1 MSAKSRRSVGEVSV
15 NEKVH
20 RPRYIWNVYR
30 STIDRYIDRQIG
42 RHYLV
47 SSDYRPLYRPS
58 VDRLSTAIYP
68 LTSPRCWS
76 RWSGWNTVIYVKHHG
91 IGEITL
97 YFSFCSLFESFY
109 SFILVASFLVDF
121 YFSYVGW
128 RTAWYRVSGGVQPI
142 KSFMLC
148 TPRVPQ
154 ICLGTIWPA
163 QTRNASIAS
172 ASVLCVTC
180 SCEKQ
185 CKRNVV
191 ICTADHALILCSLIR
206 KFLCQLTLFVFCFLF
221 FFSIMLHQLHN
232 LWIVYCQ

>member
-42 RHYLV
+42 WHYLV

-97 YFSFCSLFESFY
+97 YFSFCFLFESFY

-128 RTAWYRVSGGVQPI
+128 RTAWYLVSGGVQPI
-142 KSFMLC
+142 KSFCCVRLESRRYAWVQFGLLRHATHRSQVLLYFVWLALARSNANGMWSYVL
-148 TPRVPQ
+148 Q
-154 ICLGTIWPA
+154 IMPWYYVHWFV
-163 QTRNASIAS
+163 SF
-172 ASVLCVTC
+172 CV
-180 SCEKQ
+180 
-185 CKRNVV
+185 
-191 ICTADHALILCSLIR
+191 SLLSL
-206 KFLCQLTLFVFCFLF
+206 FFVFCFF
-221 FFSIMLHQLHN
+221 FFNNASSAS
-232 LWIVYCQ
+232 